1 MATKGKGKDLSEKL
15 LEQYNDVFADI
26 VNGIVFR
33 GKSGVKPEALSDT
46 TLEAAY
52 RSIGTGKLRS
62 MERDVAKIWSEKGV
76 KIALCGLENQ
86 TKAERYMPLRIM
98 GYEGA
103 SYRDMLRGNNPEVF
117 PVISLILYFGETHW
131 KEPRT
136 LSGVLQKKSCP
147 RELND
152 FLNEVKLNICEVS
165 FLSEEELSC
174 FHSDFRVVAEFFV
187 RKRQDPLYIPQD
199 KEKIRHVQEVLTLL
213 STVTGDSRYTQVLE
227 NNIEEV
233 QSMCDVAQRLE
244 NIGRQKGFTEGIQ
257 EGRQEGEVKMLFR
270 LTASGVLTMNEALR
284 EAAPLGIK
292 DKDDFVRQAEKA
304 GFTVNG

>member
-1 MATKGKGKDLSEKL
+1 MKGGSYREGKKASINLTDLDFYTLLKRADSYISAFEKSAETQRIISEGKSAFEDL
-15 LEQYNDVFADI
+15 LNAKKAQERQYN
-26 VNGIVFR
+26 G
-33 GKSGVKPEALSDT
+33 
-46 TLEAAY
+46 Y
-52 RSIGTGKLRS
+52 GTIS
-62 MERDVAKIWSEKGV
+62 
-76 KIALCGLENQ
+76 
-86 TKAERYMPLRIM
+86 
-98 GYEGA
+98 
-103 SYRDMLRGNNPEVF
+103 EVF

-187 RKRQDPLYIPQD
+187 RKRRDPLYIPQD
-199 KEKIRHVQEVLTLL
+199 KEKLRHVQEVLTLL

-284 EAAPLGIK
+284 EAASLGIK

>member
-1 MATKGKGKDLSEKL
+1 
-15 LEQYNDVFADI
+15 
-26 VNGIVFR
+26 
-33 GKSGVKPEALSDT
+33 
-46 TLEAAY
+46 
-52 RSIGTGKLRS
+52 
-62 MERDVAKIWSEKGV
+62 
-76 KIALCGLENQ
+76 
-86 TKAERYMPLRIM
+86 MPLRIM

-103 SYRDMLRGNNPEVF
+103 SYRDMLRGNTPEIF

-136 LSGVLQKKSCP
+136 LSGVLQKKSYP
-147 RELND
+147 KELND

-187 RKRQDPLYIPQD
+187 RKRRDPFYIPQD
-199 KEKIRHVQEVLTLL
+199 KEKLRHVQEVLTLL
-213 STVTGDSRYTQVLE
+213 STVTGDSRYNQVLE

-257 EGRQEGEVKMLFR
+257 KGLNEGIQKGRQEGEVKMLFR
-270 LTASGVLTMNEALR
+270 LTASGVLTMDEALK
-284 EAAPLGIK
+284 EATPYGIK
-292 DKDDFVRQAEKA
+292 DRDDFVRQAEKA
-304 GFTVNG
+304 GFTIS